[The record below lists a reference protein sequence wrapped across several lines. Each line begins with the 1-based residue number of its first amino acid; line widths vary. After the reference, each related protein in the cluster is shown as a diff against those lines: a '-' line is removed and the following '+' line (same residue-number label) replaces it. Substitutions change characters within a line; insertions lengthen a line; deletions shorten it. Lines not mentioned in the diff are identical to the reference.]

1 MTDPIP
7 PAAGERRRPFGPR
20 NPGDAWVEGERGN
33 FWGRFGAA
41 GVLIHDAER
50 GILLQHRAT
59 WSDQGGTWGLPG
71 GALHEGE
78 DAVTGALREAEEEAA
93 VPPSQLRILFTSKF
107 DVGYWSYTTVAA
119 RVTQAFGP
127 VISDPESI
135 DLQWVPLDE
144 VETKPLHS
152 GFAAAWPALRLAL
165 GMRPVLVV
173 DGANVVGSRPDGWWR
188 DRRAAAQRLID
199 GLSALSLHG
208 IPQRE
213 HQGPPDEDGQAGAGL
228 ERIWPEIVVVT
239 EGQANGAA
247 DPQGKIQTVAAERD
261 GDQAI
266 VDTVRQLVIKN
277 SVRVVTA
284 DRGLRARVEE
294 VGAGVEGPGWLLS
307 LIDRQPDSRG

>member
-1 MTDPIP
+1 M
-7 PAAGERRRPFGPR
+7 GPR
-20 NPGDAWVEGERGN
+20 NPGDAWVEGERGK

-41 GVLIHDAER
+41 GVLIHDADR

-78 DAVTGALREAEEEAA
+78 DAVTGALREAGEEAA
-93 VPPSQLRILFTSKF
+93 VPPSHLRILYTSKF

-119 RVTQAFGP
+119 RVTHPFDP

-135 DLQWVPLDE
+135 DLQWVPLAE
-144 VETKPLHS
+144 VQTKPLHS
-152 GFAAAWPALRLAL
+152 GFAAAWPALRPAL
-165 GMRPVLVV
+165 GSRPVLVV

-188 DRRAAAQRLID
+188 DRRGAAQRLID
-199 GLSALSLHG
+199 GLSELTLHG
-208 IPQRE
+208 IPEGRHGGLADQ
-213 HQGPPDEDGQAGAGL
+213 DSDAGL

-247 DPQGKIQTVAAERD
+247 DPQGKIQTLAAERD
-261 GDQAI
+261 GDQTI
-266 VDTVRQLVIKN
+266 VDAVRQLVIKN

-294 VGAGVEGPGWLLS
+294 TGAGVEGPGWLLS
-307 LIDRQPDSRG
+307 LIDGQTGPA